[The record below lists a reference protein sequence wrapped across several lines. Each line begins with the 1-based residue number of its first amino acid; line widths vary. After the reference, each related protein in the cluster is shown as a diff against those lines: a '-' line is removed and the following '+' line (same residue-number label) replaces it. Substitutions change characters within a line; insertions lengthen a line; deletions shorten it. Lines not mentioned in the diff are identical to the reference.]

1 MRKLVEIIAD
11 ALSLIKGLRVEQ
23 GENLAKKY
31 LLRLIKNAQ
40 MQGARNPEE

>member
-1 MRKLVEIIAD
+1 MRKSVEIIAD

-23 GENLAKKY
+23 GENLAKKH